1 MVLFLV
7 QNKNFEHQFK
17 FDICVKKIPELR
29 PNARMAQNKPSS
41 FKDQFAALKH
51 IPALF
56 GLIWRTNRWLMLI
69 NLLLRLVRSSLPVIT
84 LFVAKNIVDEVVRLS
99 QSHVIT
105 QTTFKAFLTEGSWL
119 MTLIV
124 LEFAIVAL
132 SEIIGRGISLTEIL
146 LGDLFSNQSSMEII
160 RHAAT
165 LDLYQFED
173 PQFYDKLER
182 ARRQTTG
189 RTVLMTQV
197 FEQAQDIITI
207 LFLGAGLLFFNP
219 WLILILVLAVI
230 PTLFGEIYFNQ
241 KVYSLTL
248 SWTPERRELDYLR
261 YIGASDETAKEIKMF
276 GLAEFLSTRFKTIS
290 DRYFEANKKI
300 AIRRAVI
307 GTALSIVGT
316 LSYYGAYIY
325 IILQTVGGIISL
337 GTMTFLAGSFERMR
351 SMLQSIMLR
360 FSRIAE
366 SALYLQDY
374 FDFLSIKPLMK
385 TGGGLPVPKPIRE
398 GFVFDNVSFK
408 YLNSEKYAVKN
419 LSFELKAGEKL
430 ALVGENG
437 AGKTT
442 IVKLLARLYEP
453 TEGGIRLDGRDLRD
467 YDPHQ
472 LREAVGVIFQDYIR
486 FAMTA
491 SENIAIGN
499 IGEIENQPQIE
510 DSAQKS
516 LADTVIEP
524 LPAKYQQM
532 LGRRFT
538 GGVDLSGGQWQKIA
552 LARAYMRDA
561 QLLILD
567 EPTAAL
573 DARAEHEVFIRFAE
587 LTKGKSAVL
596 ISHRFSTVRMAD
608 RILFLENGQR
618 LEMGT
623 HEELMAQGGK
633 YAELFNLQAKGY
645 V

>member
-1 MVLFLV
+1 M
-7 QNKNFEHQFK
+7 
-17 FDICVKKIPELR
+17 KKIPELR
-29 PNARMAQNKPSS
+29 PNAPMAQNKESS

-56 GLIWRTNRWLMLI
+56 RLIWRTNRWLMLT
-69 NLLLRLVRSSLPVIT
+69 NLILRLIRSSLPLIT
-84 LFVAKNIVDEVVRLS
+84 LFIAKNIVDEVVRLS

-105 QTTFKAFLTEGSWL
+105 DISFKAFVTEGSWL
-119 MTLIV
+119 LTLIV
-124 LEFAIVAL
+124 LEFGVVAF

-197 FEQAQDIITI
+197 FEQLQDIITI

-276 GLAEFLSTRFKTIS
+276 GLAEFLATRFKTIS
-290 DRYFEANKKI
+290 DRYFEANKII
-300 AIRRAVI
+300 AVRRAMT

-316 LSYYGAYIY
+316 MSYYGAYIF

-351 SMLQSIMLR
+351 NMLQSIMLR

-374 FDFLSIKPLMK
+374 FDFLNITPLMK
-385 TGGGLPVPKPIRE
+385 TSGGLPVPNPIRE
-398 GFVFDNVSFK
+398 GFTFDNVSFK
-408 YLNSEKYAVKN
+408 YLNSDKYAVKN
-419 LSFELKAGEKL
+419 LSFELKVGEKL

-453 TEGGIRLDGRDLRD
+453 TEGVIRLDGRDLRE
-467 YDPHQ
+467 YNPQ
-472 LREAVGVIFQDYIR
+472 ELREAVGVIFQDYIR

-499 IGEIENQPQIE
+499 ISSIENQPQII

-516 LADTVIEP
+516 LADTVIDP
-524 LPAKYQQM
+524 LPEKYKQM

-623 HEELMAQGGK
+623 HEELMAYGGK
-633 YAELFNLQAKGY
+633 YAELFKLQAKGY